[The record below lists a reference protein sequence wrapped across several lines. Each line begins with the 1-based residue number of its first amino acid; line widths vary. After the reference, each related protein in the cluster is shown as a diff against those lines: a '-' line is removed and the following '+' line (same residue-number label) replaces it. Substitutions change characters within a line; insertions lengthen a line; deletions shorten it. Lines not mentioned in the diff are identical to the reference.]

1 MSILSPLQAAGLVAV
16 GGGIGAVGR
25 YFAGKAMFTLT
36 GAAFPWGT
44 LAVNVL
50 GGLLMGI
57 LTEVLALRGGNEAL
71 RLFMAVGVLG
81 GFTTFSSYSL
91 ELVLMLEKSQFSTA
105 ALYAAGSVFASVLAL
120 ICGLWLMRTVLA

>member
-1 MSILSPLQAAGLVAV
+1 MNILSPLQAAGLVAL

-25 YFAGKAMFTLT
+25 YFAGKAMFALA
-36 GAAFPWGT
+36 GGAFPWGT

-91 ELVLMLEKSQFSTA
+91 ELVLMLEKGQFSTA
-105 ALYAAGSVFASVLAL
+105 ALYAAGSMIASVLAL
-120 ICGLWLMRTVLA
+120 VCGLWLMRTVLA

>member
-1 MSILSPLQAAGLVAV
+1 MSIITPLQAAGLVAL

-25 YFAGKAMFTLT
+25 YFTGKVLFALAG
-36 GAAFPWGT
+36 GAFPWGT
-44 LAVNVL
+44 LVVNVL
-50 GGLLMGI
+50 GGLAMGI
-57 LTEVLALRGGNEAL
+57 LTEVLALRGGSETL

-91 ELVLMLEKSQFSTA
+91 ELVLMLEKGQFSTA
-105 ALYAAGSVFASVLAL
+105 VLYAAGSVIASVLAL

>member
-1 MSILSPLQAAGLVAV
+1 MSIITPLQAAGLVAL

-25 YFAGKAMFTLT
+25 YFTGKAFFALA
-36 GAAFPWGT
+36 GSAFPWGT
-44 LAVNVL
+44 LAANVL

-71 RLFMAVGVLG
+71 RLFVAVGMLG

-91 ELVLMLEKSQFSTA
+91 ELVLMLEKGQFSTA
-105 ALYAAGSVFASVLAL
+105 ALYAAGSVIASVLAL

>member
-25 YFAGKAMFTLT
+25 YFAGKAMFALAGGT
-36 GAAFPWGT
+36 FPWGT
-44 LAVNVL
+44 LTVNVL

-91 ELVLMLEKSQFSTA
+91 ELVLMLEKGQFSTA
-105 ALYAAGSVFASVLAL
+105 ALYAAGSMTASVLAL